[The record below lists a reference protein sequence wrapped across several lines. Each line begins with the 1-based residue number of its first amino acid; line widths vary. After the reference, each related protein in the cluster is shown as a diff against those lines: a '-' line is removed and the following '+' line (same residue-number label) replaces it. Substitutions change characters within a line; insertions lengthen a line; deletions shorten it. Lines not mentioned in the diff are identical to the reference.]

1 MGVKFAVVGAA
12 AGGDVAADPADHAE
26 SAAVVVV
33 AAVGKESGVVVG
45 EKKMT
50 GDEKNVVVEVVVAW
64 SKIQKI
70 DLPRDPMVISFEGKS
85 YAVAVVAVVDAAVEH
100 LYRRN
105 WGLGR

>member
-1 MGVKFAVVGAA
+1 MGVKFAVVGVA
-12 AGGDVAADPADHAE
+12 AGGDVAADPADHAG
-26 SAAVVVV
+26 SVAVVV
-33 AAVGKESGVVVG
+33 AVGKESGVVVG

-70 DLPRDPMVISFEGKS
+70 DLPMDPMVISFEGKS
-85 YAVAVVAVVDAAVEH
+85 YAAAAVAAVGAVEH

>member
-1 MGVKFAVVGAA
+1 MGVTFAVVGVVAE
-12 AGGDVAADPADHAE
+12 GDVAEDPADHAG

-33 AAVGKESGVVVG
+33 VVVGKESGVAVG

-50 GDEKNVVVEVVVAW
+50 GDEKNVEVVVAW

-70 DLPRDPMVISFEGKS
+70 DLPMDPMVISFEEKS
-85 YAVAVVAVVDAAVEH
+85 YAVAAVAVVGAVEH

-105 WGLGR
+105 WGLVR

>member
-1 MGVKFAVVGAA
+1 MGVKFAVADVA
-12 AGGDVAADPADHAE
+12 AGGDVAADPADHAG
-26 SAAVVVV
+26 SVAVVV
-33 AAVGKESGVVVG
+33 AVGKESGVVVG

-64 SKIQKI
+64 SKTQKK
-70 DLPRDPMVISFEGKS
+70 DLPMDPMVISFEGIS
-85 YAVAVVAVVDAAVEH
+85 YAVAVAAVVGAVEH

>member
-1 MGVKFAVVGAA
+1 MKFAVVGVA
-12 AGGDVAADPADHAE
+12 AGGDVAEDPADHAG
-26 SAAVVVV
+26 SAAVVV
-33 AAVGKESGVVVG
+33 AVGKESGVAVG

-50 GDEKNVVVEVVVAW
+50 GDEKNVEVVVAW

-70 DLPRDPMVISFEGKS
+70 DLPTDPMVISFEGKS
-85 YAVAVVAVVDAAVEH
+85 YAAAAVAAVGAVEH

>member
-1 MGVKFAVVGAA
+1 MGVKFAVAGVA
-12 AGGDVAADPADHAE
+12 AGGDVAADPADHAG
-26 SAAVVVV
+26 SVAVVV
-33 AAVGKESGVVVG
+33 AVGKESGVVAG

-64 SKIQKI
+64 SKIQKK
-70 DLPRDPMVISFEGKS
+70 DLPMDPMVISFEGIS
-85 YAVAVVAVVDAAVEH
+85 YAVAVAVVVGAVEH

>member
-1 MGVKFAVVGAA
+1 MGVTFAVAGVA
-12 AGGDVAADPADHAE
+12 AGGDVAADPADHAG
-26 SAAVVVV
+26 SAAVVV
-33 AAVGKESGVVVG
+33 AVGKESGVAVG

-50 GDEKNVVVEVVVAW
+50 GDEKNVEVVVAW

-70 DLPRDPMVISFEGKS
+70 DLPMDPMVISFEGKS
-85 YAVAVVAVVDAAVEH
+85 YAVAAVVVVDAVEH

>member
-1 MGVKFAVVGAA
+1 MGVTFAVVGVVAE
-12 AGGDVAADPADHAE
+12 GDVAEDPADHAG

-33 AAVGKESGVVVG
+33 VVVGKESGVAVG

-50 GDEKNVVVEVVVAW
+50 GDEKNVEVVVAW

-70 DLPRDPMVISFEGKS
+70 DLPMDPMVISFEEKS
-85 YAVAVVAVVDAAVEH
+85 YAVAAVAVVGAVEH

>member
-1 MGVKFAVVGAA
+1 MGVTFAVVGVV
-12 AGGDVAADPADHAE
+12 AGGDVTEDPADHAG

-33 AAVGKESGVVVG
+33 AAGKESGVVG

-50 GDEKNVVVEVVVAW
+50 GDEKNAVVEVVVAW

-70 DLPRDPMVISFEGKS
+70 DLPMDPMVISFEGKS
-85 YAVAVVAVVDAAVEH
+85 YAVAAAVVVDAVEH
-100 LYRRN
+100 LFRRN

>member
-1 MGVKFAVVGAA
+1 MGVKFAVADVA
-12 AGGDVAADPADHAE
+12 AGGDVAADPADHAAG
-26 SAAVVVV
+26 SVAVVV
-33 AAVGKESGVVVG
+33 AVGKESGVVVG

-64 SKIQKI
+64 SKTQKK
-70 DLPRDPMVISFEGKS
+70 DLPMDPMVISFEGIS
-85 YAVAVVAVVDAAVEH
+85 YAVAVAAVVGAVEH

>member
-1 MGVKFAVVGAA
+1 MGVKFAVVGVA
-12 AGGDVAADPADHAE
+12 AGGDVAADPADHAG

-33 AAVGKESGVVVG
+33 AVGKESGVVG

-70 DLPRDPMVISFEGKS
+70 DLPMDLMVISFEGKS
-85 YAVAVVAVVDAAVEH
+85 YVVAAVAVVGAVEH